1 MKKKHFI
8 KTLAAVIIITIT
20 LLNGTKITV
29 TLPDGFGSGDP
40 GISTLSDE
48 GHPKE
53 DLYDDVKE

>member
-29 TLPDGFGSGDP
+29 TLPDGYGSGDP

-48 GHPKE
+48 DPKE
-53 DLYDDVKE
+53 DPYDDVKE

>member
-29 TLPDGFGSGDP
+29 TLPDEFGSGDP

-48 GHPKE
+48 NPKE
-53 DLYDDVKE
+53 DLYDDATE